1 LINLDRRSMRRPIPG
16 PDAAAEP
23 YLPRAEALDLLG
35 VKPQTL
41 YAYVSRG
48 WIRSVRRPG
57 GGRQSLYS
65 RDDLEKVRSRALAR
79 SGHAPTAAAAMRWG
93 EPIIPTAITAITPQG
108 PRYRGRLAIDLVQ
121 SGATFEWVAELLW
134 SGLPNDDPVLWT
146 VAPVP
151 AEVRRLAQPAT
162 ADADRLIERFVPV
175 IALLGIA
182 PGAVAERAREPMPL
196 AAARQTLQVLAGCLG
211 LLAARPA
218 FRPLHPGESM
228 ASGLLRAMGAEADA
242 ENVRAMQAILILLA
256 DHELTPSTFAARV
269 TASTGALLHGCVA
282 AALAANSGSE
292 VGRLYD
298 RVRAFLDGAGTAAT
312 MMARARELQT
322 RNAAPPGFNHP
333 LYPRGDPRALCLL
346 EMTRARRKR
355 PPKLRQLHAF
365 LEEAEARMGLH
376 PRVET
381 GVVAL
386 CLAMGL
392 PSQAPGALFT
402 LARTAGWVAH
412 VIEQRTAGFM
422 LRPRAKYT
430 GP

>member
-1 LINLDRRSMRRPIPG
+1 MRQRTFR
-16 PDAAAEP
+16 PDATPEP
-23 YLPRAEALDLLG
+23 YLPRADALALLD

-48 WIRSVRRPG
+48 LIRCVRRPG

-79 SGHAPTAAAAMRWG
+79 AGHAPTAAAAMRWG
-93 EPIIPTAITAITPQG
+93 EPIIPTAITEITPLG
-108 PRYRGRLAIDLVQ
+108 PRYRGRLAVDLVH
-121 SGATFEWVAELLW
+121 SGATFESVAELLW
-134 SGLPNDDPVLWT
+134 SGLPDDEPVTWP

-151 AEVRRLAQPAT
+151 AEVLRLARPRSAG
-162 ADADRLIERFVPV
+162 AERLIELFVPV
-175 IALLGIA
+175 IAMLGIA
-182 PGAVAERAREPMPL
+182 PAAVAERTREPMPL
-196 AAARQTLQVLAGCLG
+196 PAARQTLQVLAGCLG
-211 LLAARPA
+211 LLGARPA
-218 FRPLHPGESM
+218 FRPLRSGESM
-228 ASGLLRAMGAEADA
+228 ASGLLRALGADADA

-298 RVRAFLDGAGTAAT
+298 RVRTFVDGARTAQA
-312 MMARARELQT
+312 MMSRARELQA

-346 EMTRARRKR
+346 ELTRARRRR
-355 PPKLRQLHAF
+355 PPGLRQLHAF
-365 LEEAEARMGLH
+365 LDEAEARMGLH

-386 CLAMGL
+386 CLAMDL
-392 PSQAPGALFT
+392 PAQAPGALFT

-412 VIEQRTAGFM
+412 VVEQRTAGFM